1 MWCTKYQ
8 EHCWK
13 FQGTAQD
20 SSFNCINGLTFVIPA
35 ACPMY
40 GQDLGVGFV
49 YFDRQGWPGVT
60 HDANSY
66 ECGPLPELL
75 KHGRSDPEHQTR
87 ESEYALVDLG
97 YQSCTLTVSQHKRSS
112 HQTFSIDQKIFNEA
126 VNSARAKIENAFSRT
141 KNLFQVMQG
150 PYRGDINDCHDIA
163 FVCANLTNLS
173 IKYAPLCKRGAP

>member
-1 MWCTKYQ
+1 MRMPVHKFASAGGTTEYSTMWCTKYQ

-75 KHGRSDPEHQTR
+75 KHGRSD
-87 ESEYALVDLG
+87 LNG
-97 YQSCTLTVSQHKRSS
+97 
-112 HQTFSIDQKIFNEA
+112 KIFNEA